1 MRDYDFVVIGSGI
14 AGLTFALK
22 AAKHGSVAVVTKRK
36 GSDTNT
42 ARAQGGIACVT
53 SDEDSFELHVRDT
66 LEAGAGL
73 CDEAVVRTIVTE
85 GPDRIRELMA
95 LGLQFDEREVSGHRE
110 LDLGKEGG
118 HSKRRVLHVRDVLE
132 AGAGLCDEA
141 VVRTIVT
148 EGPDRIRE
156 LMALGL
162 QFDEREV
169 SGHRELDL
177 GKEGGHS
184 KRRVLHVR
192 DVTGK
197 EVEET
202 LLRELD
208 RQSRV
213 ELLENHMAVDLITAA
228 KLGFATEDRC
238 LGAYVL
244 DETAG
249 KVETIRADRIV
260 LATGGCG
267 KVYLYTTNPD
277 IATGDGVAMAWRA
290 GVEIANMEFIQFHPT
305 CLFHPQAKS
314 FLISEAVRGEGGIL
328 RNDRGED
335 FMKRYDARG
344 SLAPR
349 DIVARAIDSEMK
361 RSGAK
366 CAFLDITHRSPE
378 FLRERFPHI
387 YQTCL
392 RFGIDMS
399 KQPIPVVPAAHYQC
413 GGIKTD
419 VNGATSLSGLYTIGE
434 VACTGLHGANRL
446 ASNSLLEGLVMAHRA
461 AATAVHVE
469 STSKRKIPLP
479 EWKSGNVQDVDEM
492 VVIYHNWDEIRRLMW
507 DYVGIV
513 RTDKRLQRASARLRN
528 LQREIREFYWNF
540 KVSVDL
546 LELRNLATVAALI
559 VDSALSRKESRG
571 LHYTL
576 DYPQADDREFRQD
589 TLVRRN

>member
-1 MRDYDFVVIGSGI
+1 MKEYDFVVIGSGI
-14 AGLTFALK
+14 AGLSFALK
-22 AAKHGSVAVVTKRK
+22 AARHGSVAVITKRK
-36 GSDTNT
+36 GADTNT
-42 ARAQGGIACVT
+42 AWAQGGIACVT

-73 CDEAVVRTIVTE
+73 CDENVVRTIVTE
-85 GPDRIRELMA
+85 APARIQGLVELGM
-95 LGLQFDEREVSGHRE
+95 QFDEREVSGHRE
-110 LDLGKEGG
+110 FDLG
-118 HSKRRVLHVRDVLE
+118 R
-132 AGAGLCDEA
+132 
-141 VVRTIVT
+141 
-148 EGPDRIRE
+148 
-156 LMALGL
+156 
-162 QFDEREV
+162 
-169 SGHRELDL
+169 
-177 GKEGGHS
+177 EGGHS

-197 EVEET
+197 EIENA
-202 LLRELD
+202 LLRELE
-208 RQSRV
+208 RQSHV
-213 ELLENHMAVDLITAA
+213 DLLENHMAVDLITAA
-228 KLGFATEDRC
+228 KLGFAAEDRC
-238 LGAYVL
+238 LGVYVL
-244 DETAG
+244 DEKTGEVA
-249 KVETIRADRIV
+249 TIRADQIV

-290 GVEIANMEFIQFHPT
+290 GVTIANMEFVQFHPT
-305 CLFHPQAKS
+305 CLFHFEQRS
-314 FLISEAVRGEGGIL
+314 FLISEAVRGEGGRL
-328 RNDRGED
+328 RNNRGED
-335 FMKRYDARG
+335 FMKRYDPRG

-349 DIVARAIDSEMK
+349 DIVARAIDAEIK
-361 RSGAK
+361 RAGAK
-366 CAFLDITHRSPE
+366 CAFLDITHEPPE
-378 FLRERFPHI
+378 FIRDRFPHI

-392 RFGIDMS
+392 RFGIDIS
-399 KQPIPVVPAAHYQC
+399 KQAIPVVPAAHYQS

-419 VNGATSLSGLYTIGE
+419 VNGATSLPGLYAIGE

-446 ASNSLLEGLVMAHRA
+446 ASNSLLEGLVVAHRA
-461 AATAVHVE
+461 ATACMRGR
-469 STSKRKIPLP
+469 SSSKQRISLP

-540 KVSVDL
+540 KISVDL

-576 DYPQADDREFRQD
+576 DYPETEDRQFKGETVLSRG
-589 TLVRRN
+589 

>member
-66 LEAGAGL
+66 
-73 CDEAVVRTIVTE
+73 
-85 GPDRIRELMA
+85 
-95 LGLQFDEREVSGHRE
+95 
-110 LDLGKEGG
+110 
-118 HSKRRVLHVRDVLE
+118 LE

-419 VNGATSLSGLYTIGE
+419 VNGATSLPGLYAIGE

-461 AATAVHVE
+461 ATTAVHAE

>member
-1 MRDYDFVVIGSGI
+1 MKEYDFVVIGSGI
-14 AGLTFALK
+14 AGLSFALK
-22 AAKHGSVAVVTKRK
+22 AARHGSVGVITKRK
-36 GSDTNT
+36 SSDTNT
-42 ARAQGGIACVT
+42 AWAQGGIACVT

-85 GPDRIRELMA
+85 GPERIRELVE
-95 LGLQFDEREVSGHRE
+95 LGLQFDERE
-110 LDLGKEGG
+110 
-118 HSKRRVLHVRDVLE
+118 
-132 AGAGLCDEA
+132 
-141 VVRTIVT
+141 I
-148 EGPDRIRE
+148 
-156 LMALGL
+156 
-162 QFDEREV
+162 

-197 EVEET
+197 EIEQT
-202 LLRELD
+202 LLRELG
-208 RQSRV
+208 RQSHV
-213 ELLENHMAVDLITAA
+213 QLMENHMAVDLITAA
-228 KLGFATEDRC
+228 KLGFSAEERC
-238 LGAYVL
+238 LGVYVL
-244 DETAG
+244 DEKTG
-249 KVETIRADRIV
+249 EVETIRSDRIV

-290 GVEIANMEFIQFHPT
+290 GVEISNMEFIQFHPT
-305 CLFHPQAKS
+305 CLFHPKAKS

-328 RNDRGED
+328 RSNRGED

-349 DIVARAIDSEMK
+349 DIVARAIDAEIK

-366 CAFLDITHRSPE
+366 CVFLDITHRSPE
-378 FLRERFPHI
+378 FIQERFPHI

-399 KQPIPVVPAAHYQC
+399 KQGIPVVPAAHYQC

-419 VNGATSLSGLYTIGE
+419 VNGATSLHGLYAIGE

-446 ASNSLLEGLVMAHRA
+446 ASNSLLEGLVVAHRA
-461 AATAVHVE
+461 ATTVVRTR
-469 STSKRKIPLP
+469 STSKQEIPLP
-479 EWKSGNVQDVDEM
+479 EWKSGNVQDVDEL

-528 LQREIREFYWNF
+528 LLREIREFYWNF
-540 KVSVDL
+540 KISVDL
-546 LELRNLATVAALI
+546 LELRNLAAVAALI
-559 VDSALSRKESRG
+559 VDSALCRKESRG

-576 DYPQADDREFRQD
+576 DYPEADDSQFKRD
-589 TLVRRN
+589 TVLSRD